1 MQQRTVDMLEQA
13 YYLKAWPWGAVAR
26 CWPRAIGV
34 WQEDADAA
42 DGSGYKLLAK
52 LAEIPGSTETEQI
65 YDVANGYAEKP
76 EEPGVV
82 KVLGG
87 LADFINEFSKM

>member
-1 MQQRTVDMLEQA
+1 MPQTRKPQSEVIQGMSQRMLE
-13 YYLKAWPWGAVAR
+13 
-26 CWPRAIGV
+26 
-34 WQEDADAA
+34 
-42 DGSGYKLLAK
+42 GYKLLAK